1 MRSSSFFPALAAGML
16 TGLGLTTGIA
26 IANHGPDVG
35 LHPSYSLMTIRPDSF
50 KPAVAGMEFMPNGD
64 LLVLTWRGSTGPQA
78 THEGTNIPKVGTRT
92 GEGKLYRLTNVKG
105 TDRSAITVTE
115 VAAGFK
121 DAHGLTVVNGDIFVG
136 DIDRVVKMVDKDG
149 DGKYETKQEV
159 GKLPSYDS
167 WFEYAFGP
175 VHKDGKLYMA
185 LAVGVKGSG
194 DTIKQMGPGRGTV
207 VSLPISGGTYT
218 VVAAGLRAPDG
229 IGIGPDGDIFVTD
242 NQGGFRP
249 SSQFH
254 HVVQGRFYGYMLN
267 PPDPIQVLTNGRTT
281 LPAIWT
287 PHKEANESPTEPYLM
302 TVGTYKGQFIYGDV
316 GRGGIYRAFLEK
328 VKNEWQGTVF
338 CMSGGLEVGVQRVR
352 TGTDGAIY
360 IGGLGGGGHD
370 NQGWNGTTFGLQKL
384 TPKPGVTTFEILSVR
399 SRATGMELEFTKPV
413 GADAGQAAKYA
424 ISQWKYT
431 PTANYGGPKQE
442 TQSRTVSAVQ
452 ISPDKKKV
460 FLEIAGLK
468 TGQVVFISTTGL
480 KDEGGDSLWYPKT
493 WYTLNAISDSKPFE
507 VPTEIR
513 VDVPQYLRTDLK
525 VERLAGALRAEW
537 PGEAAFNL
545 QLLDLKGTVVAEA
558 ASSSGKASLATRALR
573 PGLYVLRALG
583 AARVVKSRAFIL

>member
-1 MRSSSFFPALAAGML
+1 MRSPNIH
-16 TGLGLTTGIA
+16 TGIA
-26 IANHGPDVG
+26 AGLLTGFGLMAGLATANHGPDVG
-35 LHPSYSLMTIRPDSF
+35 LHPGYTLMTIRPDSF

-64 LLVLTWRGSTGPQA
+64 LMVLTWRGSTGPQA
-78 THEGTNIPKVGTRT
+78 THDGTTIPKVGTRT

-105 TDRSAITVTE
+105 ADRNAITVTE

-121 DAHGLTVVNGDIFVG
+121 DAQGVTVVNGEVYVG
-136 DIDRVVKMVDKDG
+136 DIDRIVKMVDADKDG
-149 DGKYETKQEV
+149 KFEAKQEV

-185 LAVGVKGSG
+185 LAVGVKASG

-207 VSLPISGGTYT
+207 VSVPIGGGNYS

-254 HVVQGRFYGYMLN
+254 HIVQGRFYGYFLV
-267 PPDPIQVLTNGRTT
+267 PPDPIQVLTNGKTS

-302 TVGTYKGQFIYGDV
+302 TAGTFKGQFIYGDI

-328 VKNEWQGTVF
+328 VKNEWQGAVF
-338 CMSGGLEVGVQRVR
+338 CMSGGLEVGVHRIR
-352 TGTDGAIY
+352 TTTDGAIY

-384 TPKPGVTTFEILSVR
+384 TPKAGVTTFEILSVR
-399 SRATGMELEFTKPV
+399 SRAGGMELEFTKPV
-413 GADAGQAAKYA
+413 GADADQAAKYA
-424 ISQWKYT
+424 VSQWKYT
-431 PTANYGGPKQE
+431 PTASYGGPKQE
-442 TQSRTVSAVQ
+442 TQVRTVSAVQ
-452 ISPDKKKV
+452 VSPDKMKV
-460 FLEIAGLK
+460 YLEIAGLK
-468 TGQVVFISTTGL
+468 VGQVVHIATTGL
-480 KDEGGDSLWYPKT
+480 KAEGGDSLWYPKT

-507 VPTEIR
+507 VPTAIR
-513 VDVPQYLRTDLK
+513 VDAPQYMQTDLK
-525 VERLAGALRAEW
+525 VEHLAGALRAEW
-537 PGEAAFNL
+537 PGEAAFTL
-545 QLLDLKGTVVAEA
+545 QLIDLNGAVVAQG
-558 ASSSGKASLATRALR
+558 ASAGGKASLSTKALR
-573 PGLYVLRALG
+573 SGLYVLRAVG
-583 AARVVKSRAFIL
+583 AAHAMKSRPVLL